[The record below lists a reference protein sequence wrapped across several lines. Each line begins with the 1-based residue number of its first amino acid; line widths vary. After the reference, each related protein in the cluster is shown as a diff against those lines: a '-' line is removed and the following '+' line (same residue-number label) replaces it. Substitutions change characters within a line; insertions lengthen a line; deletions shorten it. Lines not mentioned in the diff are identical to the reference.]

1 LGVLKM
7 LLPNELFS
15 KKFDKYKAAG
25 YKATEVDSFMV
36 EVASLFSQNS
46 RELTELKRRLE
57 TTTSKL
63 SALEGDRENINN
75 ALLSAQRLADSIIK
89 EATGRADIVSRDAD
103 IKAEKIID
111 HARGEIV
118 AQKDE
123 LSRIKREVTSFRS
136 KLINIYRGHLESI
149 NAIPVEREDE
159 PVSSNLQEQ
168 PLAPTVPN
176 PKTEPDSQAETA
188 TQVSDEQTVTAAAQ
202 PEALITAVPMI
213 DADAVTKSQMA
224 ATLQPEQPL
233 DETLEEQQS
242 EIKLSVKFDEES
254 GEYIPLSSSTA
265 SKSNNGLKFG
275 ANYDIRTDSFYS
287 GHNSRKR

>member
-1 LGVLKM
+1 M

-118 AQKDE
+118 AQSDE
-123 LSRIKREVTSFRS
+123 LARIKREVTSFRS

>member
-1 LGVLKM
+1 M
-7 LLPNELFS
+7 LLPNELLS

-118 AQKDE
+118 AQRDE
-123 LSRIKREVTSFRS
+123 LARIKREVTSFRS

-224 ATLQPEQPL
+224 ATLQLEQPEVEKPL
-233 DETLEEQQS
+233 DETLEEQQT
-242 EIKLSVKFDEES
+242 EIKRNVKFNDES
-254 GEYIPLSSSTA
+254 GEYIPFSSSSA

-275 ANYDIRTDSFYS
+275 ANYDIRTDSFDS
-287 GHNSRKR
+287 GHNSRKK

>member
-118 AQKDE
+118 AQRDE
-123 LSRIKREVTSFRS
+123 LARIKREVTSFRS

-176 PKTEPDSQAETA
+176 PKTEPDSQVETA

>member
-1 LGVLKM
+1 M

-118 AQKDE
+118 AQRDE
-123 LSRIKREVTSFRS
+123 LARIKREVTSFRS